1 MELFPAAVFNPSPA
15 SRARAARQAGGGQ
28 TNEHVPFTVRRVDI
42 DIDADMFN
50 AVRLR
55 HSMLDVVFASRQP
68 DSDKVPPA
76 PPPSVSAPARTVLQA
91 RPDRREMAVA

>member
-15 SRARAARQAGGGQ
+15 SRARTARQAGGGQ
-28 TNEHVPFTVRRVDI
+28 TNEHVPFTVRRV

-68 DSDKVPPA
+68 DSDKAAPA
-76 PPPSVSAPARTVLQA
+76 PPPALSAPARTVLQA